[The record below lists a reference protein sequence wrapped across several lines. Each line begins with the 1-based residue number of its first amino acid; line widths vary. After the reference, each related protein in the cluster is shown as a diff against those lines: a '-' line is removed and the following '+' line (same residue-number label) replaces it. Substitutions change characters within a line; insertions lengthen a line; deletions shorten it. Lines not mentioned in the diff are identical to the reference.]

1 MSHQVIENR
10 DEWLSWRRAG
20 IGGSDV
26 AAILG
31 LSKWGTAFTVYLD
44 KHGLMPDHA
53 ETDRQR
59 LGRRLEPVLAAE
71 FTDRTALHVT
81 GEQLCVTDDEHPWRR
96 VTIDG
101 LAAEVLDPA
110 RDEIICPVEFKSY
123 AVVERDGSIRKD
135 VRCQVLYQMAVT
147 GYPQAWVV
155 GMGPFARI
163 EVAHVTL
170 DHPDHR
176 TDQAFIVEEVDR
188 FWHEHVLANEPPQ
201 VTGSDADAEALARLY
216 PEHEPGSVVA
226 LDELADDLSRYE
238 EIVAMKAALA
248 KLGEAGDLFANR
260 IKQLMGD
267 AEIGTV
273 DGVPVYTLRATER
286 AGFTV
291 APTTYRTLRKAT
303 KKDRGE

>member
-1 MSHQVIENR
+1 MSHQSIDDRET
-10 DEWLSWRRAG
+10 WLRWRREG
-20 IGGSDV
+20 VGGSDV

-31 LSKWGTAFTVYLD
+31 LSSWGTAFTVYLD
-44 KHGLMPDHA
+44 KHGLLPDHA

-81 GEQLCVTDDEHPWRR
+81 GEQLCITDDDHPWRR

-101 LAAEVLDPA
+101 FASEVQDPA

-123 AVVERDGSIRKD
+123 SVLERDGSTRLS
-135 VRCQVLYQMAVT
+135 VRAQVLYQMAVT

-163 EVAHVTL
+163 EVAHIALT
-170 DHPDHR
+170 DQQHR
-176 TDQAFIVEEVDR
+176 DDQAFIVAEVDR

-201 VTGSDADAEALARLY
+201 VTGKDADADALARLY
-216 PEHEPGSVVA
+216 PLHEPGTMVA
-226 LDELADDLSRYE
+226 LDELAADLSRYE
-238 EIVAMKAALA
+238 EITAMKAALA
-248 KLGEAGDLFANR
+248 KLTDAGDEIANR
-260 IKQLMGD
+260 IRALMGD

-273 DGVPVYTLRATER
+273 DGVPVYTLRTTER

-291 APTTYRTLRKAT
+291 APTSYRTLRKAT
-303 KKDRGE
+303 KKDRGD